1 MALPDGP
8 AGPSGIATRR
18 HIADEGGPLRS
29 DLDALTAIL
38 GSTTIRTKR
47 TIDQIAARHFA

>member
-1 MALPDGP
+1 LPDGP